1 MSNFPGTAGWF
12 KENEMP
18 YRDSSNAEYEISRL
32 NRKLTLAEEKIDEL
46 SRRRRWGGVPQKQH
60 DEVVRRLEAV
70 EIECQEMKKLADETA
85 ASASERCYEL
95 EQERDELVK
104 ELLDAGALRAHAIA
118 TEIVSA
124 YLTDPNWLPNSTA
137 VAALDSKSLAEQVLA
152 LQREREAISNALHD
166 ADKIDL
172 DGNNARDMVQL
183 LVGPTRH
190 TFILP
195 LRHAVAAIRA
205 TVDCWAQ
212 NSLEKVNELK
222 EKTK

>member
-1 MSNFPGTAGWF
+1 
-12 KENEMP
+12 MP
-18 YRDSSNAEYEISRL
+18 YRNSSENEYMQHEITRLQQENSRQRDVIDKL
-32 NRKLTLAEEKIDEL
+32 RNRP
-46 SRRRRWGGVPQKQH
+46 RWGGVPQEEY
-60 DEVVRRLEAV
+60 DELARRLEAE
-70 EIECQEMKKLADETA
+70 EIECQEMKKLADEMA

-95 EQERDELVK
+95 ELERDGLVK
-104 ELLDAGALRAHAIA
+104 ELLNAGALRAHAIA
-118 TEIVSA
+118 TEIVST

-152 LQREREAISNALHD
+152 LQREREAISNALND
-166 ADKIDL
+166 VAKIDL
-172 DGNNARDMVQL
+172 DDNNAREMVQL
-183 LVGPTRH
+183 LVGATRH

-212 NSLEKVNELK
+212 SSLEKVNELK